1 MTLTRTI
8 AEDVFRKMCRIR
20 FFEERVE
27 QLFAAGELPGFVHL
41 YIGQEACATGVCAH
55 LSSEDYIT
63 STHRGH
69 GHCIAKGGALDR
81 MMAELFAKKT
91 GYNKGKGGSMHLAS
105 TEIGILGANGIN
117 AAGMPHAVGAAL
129 SAKMQKNGRVAVA
142 FLGDGA
148 SNQGTF
154 HESINLAAALCVPAV
169 FVCENNHFAVGT
181 RITEA
186 TKEPDIAKR
195 AAGYGIPGVTADG
208 MNVVTVYQAAGKLI
222 ADARAG
228 KGPALLELKTWRYR
242 AHFQGEP
249 ATYRTR
255 EEEAEWLKRD
265 PLAIARGEFEG
276 RGLLSS
282 ARAKEIEEEV
292 AAELANAVD
301 FARSSP
307 SPAPEDALAD
317 VFA

>member
-1 MTLTRTI
+1 MDITKEL
-8 AEDVFRKMCRIR
+8 AEVMYRSMHRIR
-20 FFEERVE
+20 LFEEKVE
-27 QLFAAGELPGFVHL
+27 ELFAAGELPGFVHL
-41 YIGQEACATGVCAH
+41 YIGQEACAAGVCAN
-55 LSSEDYIT
+55 LSAEDYIT

-81 MMAELFAKKT
+81 MMAELFAKST

-117 AAGMPHAVGAAL
+117 AAGMPIAVGAAL

-154 HESINLAAALCVPAV
+154 HESLNLAAVLGLPVV
-169 FVCENNHFAVGT
+169 FVCENNQFAVGT
-181 RITEA
+181 RITES
-186 TKEPDIAKR
+186 TKITDIAGR
-195 AAGYGIPGVTADG
+195 ASGYGLPGVIEDG
-208 MNVVTVYQAAGKLI
+208 MNVVKVFQAAGRLI
-222 ADARAG
+222 AAARAG

-249 ATYRTR
+249 ASYRTR
-255 EEEAEWLKRD
+255 EEEAEWLKKD
-265 PLAIARGEFEG
+265 PLDIARRQFAESN
-276 RGLLSS
+276 LLDA
-282 ARAKEIEEEV
+282 ARVAEIEKEV
-292 AAELANAVD
+292 KVELERAVE
-301 FARSSP
+301 FARRSP
-307 SPAPEDALAD
+307 FPEPAEALAD